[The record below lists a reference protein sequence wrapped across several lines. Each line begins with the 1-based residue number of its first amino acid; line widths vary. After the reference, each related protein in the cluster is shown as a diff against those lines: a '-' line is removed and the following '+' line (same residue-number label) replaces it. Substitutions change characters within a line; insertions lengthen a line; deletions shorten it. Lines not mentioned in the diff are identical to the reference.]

1 MSQKNLVQRM
11 IAFLKKPDSLEYER
25 QSVRNEYDDFEP
37 RVDKSRSAEGYD
49 QATIAR
55 SPMAG
60 GSAHSPTHASRL
72 DAVVMRAIQQF
83 NAQQGFVMRYEPTG
97 RMQYCTGRDMQGRYV
112 SHQEVDPDR
121 RAVFMAVDSGESQLF
136 VQNDDRSAP
145 NAILCGPLWA
155 NNEVIG
161 VLYLDNPTRSRL
173 YRGVFDIFCD
183 QVGRM
188 LNEGMA

>member
-11 IAFLKKPDSLEYER
+11 IAFLKKPDSLEYDR
-25 QSVRNEYDDFEP
+25 QSVRNAYDDFEP
-37 RVDKSRSAEGYD
+37 RVDNSRSAEGYD
-49 QATIAR
+49 QPAVPR
-55 SPMAG
+55 SALAG
-60 GSAHSPTHASRL
+60 NSSHSATHASRL

-83 NAQQGFVMRYEPTG
+83 NAQQGFVMRYEATG

-112 SHQEVDPDR
+112 SHHEADPDR
-121 RAVFMAVDSGESQLF
+121 RAVYLAVDSGEPQLF
-136 VQNDDRSAP
+136 VQNEDQSSP

-173 YRGVFDIFCD
+173 HRGVFNIFCE

>member
-1 MSQKNLVQRM
+1 MSQKNLVQRL
-11 IAFLKKPDSLEYER
+11 ISFLKKPDGLEY
-25 QSVRNEYDDFEP
+25 QAAHSTYDDYEP
-37 RVDKSRSAEGYD
+37 HERSLAAEGYD
-49 QATIAR
+49 QPTMAR
-55 SPMAG
+55 SPMTNNYG
-60 GSAHSPTHASRL
+60 HSSTHASRL

-112 SHQEVDPDR
+112 SHHEVDPDR
-121 RAVFMAVDSGESQLF
+121 RAVFMAVDSGQSQLF
-136 VQNDDRSAP
+136 VQNEGENTP

-155 NNEVIG
+155 NDEVIG

-173 YRGVFDIFCD
+173 YRGVFEIFCD